1 MRRAAAVLLFC
12 TACNGGG
19 PTDLPTPSFPSF
31 PGLVAVS
38 GKAPWASS
46 TCGGPS
52 GQASGALSVDAE
64 VEPRV
69 AVDPRDARH
78 LVGIWQQ
85 DRWSNG
91 GANGLVAAATFD
103 GGHTWKTSFAKLTRC
118 SDGPYQRAT
127 DPWVDIAPDGT
138 VWQIAFAFD
147 SFAPNRA
154 MLVSRS
160 PDGGLTWDAP
170 ITLQRDTDPDL
181 AMDKETLTADPLDA
195 HFVYA
200 VWDRLTGFTNPTNH
214 QNTGP
219 AWFARTTD
227 GGVSWETARAIYDP
241 GPDAQTISNQI
252 VVLPDGTLVNLLMVL
267 TQNSS
272 ANPRA
277 VVSVLRSPD
286 RGVTW
291 STPIAIAEAGFF
303 GVGDRKTGRGIR
315 TGSVVPSIAVDRSN
329 GTLYVAWEDA
339 RFSGARDGIA
349 LSWST
354 NGGLTWSP
362 PVQVNGAPA
371 FPAFTPSLAAAGGK
385 LAVSYYDL
393 RNDVPS
399 DSSRTL
405 VTHWLAISSDS
416 GATFSETLIGA
427 PFNIRGAAGVD
438 GPAYFLGD
446 YQAVAAVGAD
456 FLPFFVAVPGNGPS
470 DVYFRP
476 ADGAASASTLTVAAR
491 GVQQLW
497 RGARERWRF
506 GTLFK

>member
-1 MRRAAAVLLFC
+1 MRRAAAVLLVC
-12 TACNGGG
+12 TACSDGG
-19 PTDLPTPSFPSF
+19 PTDLPTPPL
-31 PGLVAVS
+31 PGLVTVS
-38 GKAPWASS
+38 GKAPWASG
-46 TCGGPS
+46 TCAGSS
-52 GQASGALSVDAE
+52 GQASGTLSIDAE

-118 SDGPYQRAT
+118 SGGAYQRAS
-127 DPWVDIAPDGT
+127 DPWVDIAPDGS
-138 VWQIAFAFD
+138 VWQIAYAFD
-147 SFAPNRA
+147 WTAPNRA

-170 ITLQRDTDPDL
+170 IALQRDTDPDL

-195 HFVYA
+195 RFVYA
-200 VWDRLTGFTNPTNH
+200 VWDRLTGITNPANP

-219 AWFARTTD
+219 TWFARTAD
-227 GGVSWETARAIYDP
+227 GGASWETARAIYDP
-241 GPDAQTISNQI
+241 GPNAQTISNQI
-252 VVLPDGTLVNLLMVL
+252 VVLPDATLVNLLMVI
-267 TQNSS
+267 TQNNS

-277 VVSVLRSPD
+277 TVSVLRSPD
-286 RGVTW
+286 RGLTW
-291 STPIAIAEAGFF
+291 STPVPIAEAGFF

-315 TGSVVPSIAVDRSN
+315 TGSVVPSIAVDRST
-329 GTLYVAWEDA
+329 GTLFVAWEDA

-349 LSWST
+349 LSTST
-354 NGGLTWSP
+354 DGGLSWSP
-362 PVQVNGAPA
+362 PVQVNGAPN

-393 RNDVPS
+393 RSDVPT
-399 DSSRTL
+399 DSNRTL
-405 VTHWLAISSDS
+405 VTHWLATSSDG

-427 PFNIRGAAGVD
+427 PFNIRGAPAVD
-438 GPAYFLGD
+438 GPAWFLGD
-446 YQAVAAVGAD
+446 YQAVAAVGPD
-456 FLPFFVAVPGNGPS
+456 FLPFFVAVSGNGPS

-476 ADGAASASTLTVAAR
+476 ADGAASPSTLTVAAR